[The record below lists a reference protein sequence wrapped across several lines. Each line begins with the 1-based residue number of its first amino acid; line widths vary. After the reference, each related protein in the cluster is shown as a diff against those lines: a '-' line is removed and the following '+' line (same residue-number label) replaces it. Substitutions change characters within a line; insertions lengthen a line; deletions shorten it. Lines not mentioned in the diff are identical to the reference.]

1 MAGDGKTAPFVAA
14 LPLVALAGCVDA
26 IGWLRLDGLFVS
38 FMSGTSTMLG
48 AAAVGGDHRRAWVLA
63 AAVGLFAA
71 GALAGFLLARWA
83 AAWRVAAVLALVG
96 ALLAAAWWL
105 PFAGDL
111 PPAAGCLVW
120 AMGALNAAL
129 PGVGGITFVTGALTR
144 FGEALAAGSRTAW
157 RHLGLWSAMVA
168 GAAAGALLQR
178 HAPINALAIPAAVS
192 LAGAGLATLLTVRKK
207 RGFQGASAP

>member
-1 MAGDGKTAPFVAA
+1 MARDGKTAPLGAA

-48 AAAVGGDHRRAWVLA
+48 VAATGGDHGRAWVLA
-63 AAVGLFAA
+63 AAIGLFAA

-83 AAWRVAAVLALVG
+83 AAWRTAAVLALVG
-96 ALLAAAWWL
+96 ALLVAAWWL
-105 PFAGDL
+105 PFVGVL
-111 PPAAGCLVW
+111 PPPACCLVL

-144 FGEALAAGSRTAW
+144 FGEALAAGSRAAW
-157 RHLGLWSAMVA
+157 WHLGLWLAMVA
-168 GAAAGALLQR
+168 GAAGGALLQR
-178 HAPINALAIPAAVS
+178 HAPAEALAIPAAVS
-192 LAGAGLATLLTVRKK
+192 LAGAALASFLTFRKK